1 MPKNLHQ
8 EKETLEEVIKA
19 LRSMTKIKTDNA
31 PDKELLIKQLQTSLE
46 NEKKN
51 SGKNARRK
59 LFKTNINKYNQSE
72 TTHNSPKI

>member
-1 MPKNLHQ
+1 
-8 EKETLEEVIKA
+8 
-19 LRSMTKIKTDNA
+19 MTKIKTDNA
-31 PDKELLIKQLQTSLE
+31 PDKELQVKQLQTSLE